1 MKLIN
6 IGFGNMVSASRLVA
20 IVSPE
25 SAPIKRIVQDARENG
40 SLIDATYG
48 RRTRAVII
56 TDSDHIILSAVQPET
71 VANRVVD
78 YEEEEEEL
86 EDEYERCFGGLLRA
100 LGLRQGHRA
109 GRIL

>member
-6 IGFGNMVSASRLVA
+6 IGFGNMVSANRLVA

-25 SAPIKRIVQDARENG
+25 SAPIKRIIQDARDNG
-40 SLIDATYG
+40 NLIDATYG

-71 VANRVVD
+71 VANRIDD
-78 YEEEEEEL
+78 YDDDEEDEEED
-86 EDEYERCFGGLLRA
+86 DE
-100 LGLRQGHRA
+100 
-109 GRIL
+109 